1 MHFSR
6 NCCEMNAI
14 NSYNLKFLNIILGS
28 VDLRD
33 LGMGR
38 IINQRMLS
46 KTIMVL
52 AVVFAISGMMIP
64 TSAFAIES
72 DMNNNEGDFNA
83 AMGKYKWKN
92 SNLVNFGSEKTP
104 LYYQQIVYAREMIDA
119 GPIDAFCAPTDPPK
133 RSLTIS
139 TGITNSTK
147 SIFTT
152 KVVDFT
158 QSVLGVG
165 FEAYG
170 FNVSGEF
177 TKSLQETKEDTL
189 ESQQIK
195 TTFNTVTDTFTA
207 KAGVDYVQHYY
218 KTDKE
223 YEIRYIPSGITSI
236 DQKVK
241 QMYDAVNDKED
252 SEIKLAEQQKDFDK
266 HYADVKNKAQSS
278 TKVGM
283 KFRVDMAERQPTEL
297 LKMKEYDK
305 FTISDIGIH
314 TYIMYK
320 LDQIE
325 KREAHIEQLEENLET
340 WSAEI
345 KVLVDDVDETD
356 FEDEVAY
363 GDLNKKNMIS
373 QSSRNG
379 VGQYSFNVLDRPCV
393 VVRSGDVDTLSGDG
407 ATLPSED
414 YNLDN
419 FIPLGEIMAI
429 SVSDNSGSHPNIQ
442 VTDDNYYAV
451 EGATV
456 DINGITAMTDEFGVA
471 SFDIVLEEDGYVKI
485 KATHPDYPDN
495 SIIVNFSTILDD
507 ESDSTY
513 EKFVAETSTDEADV
527 TRGGMDDLTSDVE
540 LICVGKVFIENKK
553 GRIACVTPSTGDKLV
568 ERGWGTLLED
578 SDETEQGMGGATQ
591 TANPASVFCID
602 NGGTLTLQKDEAGT
616 VSGMCTLSDG
626 TECGEWEYFRG
637 ECP

>member
-72 DMNNNEGDFNA
+72 DMNNNEGDFHA
-83 AMGKYKWKN
+83 VMGKYTWAN
-92 SNLVNFGSEKTP
+92 SKLVNFGTEKTP
-104 LYYQQIVYAREMIDA
+104 LYYKQIVYAREMIDA
-119 GPIDAFCAPTDPPK
+119 GPIDALCAPTDPPK

-139 TGITNSTK
+139 TGITDSTTK
-147 SIFTT
+147 TFTT

-158 QSVLGVG
+158 QNVIGVG

-170 FNVSGEF
+170 FNLSEEF
-177 TKSLQETKEDTL
+177 KKSLEKTKETTL
-189 ESQQIK
+189 QESNVK
-195 TTFNTVTDTFTA
+195 TEFKSVTDTFTA
-207 KAGVDYVQHYY
+207 KAGIDYVQHYY
-218 KTDKE
+218 KTDKK
-223 YEIRYIPSGITSI
+223 YEIRYIPSGMTSI

-252 SEIKLAEQQKDFDK
+252 SEIKLAKQQKDLDK
-266 HYADVKNKAQSS
+266 HYADVKNRAHNKGDSD
-278 TKVGM
+278 TFFNM
-283 KFRVDMAERQPTEL
+283 RVDMAERQPTER
-297 LKMKEYDK
+297 LKMKEFDK
-305 FTISDIGIH
+305 FTISEIGIH

-320 LDQIE
+320 LQQIE
-325 KREAHIEQLEENLET
+325 KREAHIEQLEKNLET

-345 KVLVDDVDETD
+345 KVIVDDVDEND
-356 FEDEVAY
+356 FKDEVSY

-373 QSSRNG
+373 QSSLNG
-379 VGQYSFNVLDRPCV
+379 VGQYSFNVLDRPCGG
-393 VVRSGDVDTLSGDG
+393 VVRSGDVD
-407 ATLPSED
+407 TLPSED

-429 SVSDNSGSHPNIQ
+429 SVPDNSGSHPSIQ
-442 VTDDNYYAV
+442 VTDDNYYTV

-568 ERGWGTLLED
+568 ERGWGTLL
-578 SDETEQGMGGATQ
+578 
-591 TANPASVFCID
+591 
-602 NGGTLTLQKDEAGT
+602 
-616 VSGMCTLSDG
+616 
-626 TECGEWEYFRG
+626 
-637 ECP
+637 